1 MKKIDNFSRCLDV
14 LKGANVQKARQD
26 EIYRMGLIGQFHLSF
41 ELGWKALQAV
51 LLGHGVQEAA
61 TGSPREIF
69 RLGYRVG
76 FLREE
81 TVWLDMLRSRNLSVH
96 VYNDA
101 EANEL
106 AARVLSSYLPALEG
120 LLAVLEE
127 KAAEIEAPEQDG

>member
-96 VYNDA
+96 VYNEA

>member
-81 TVWLDMLRSRNLSVH
+81 TVWLDMLRSRNLSVQI
-96 VYNDA
+96 YNEA

>member
-96 VYNDA
+96 VYNEA

-106 AARVLSSYLPALEG
+106 AVRVLSSYLPALEG

>member
-1 MKKIDNFSRCLDV
+1 MKKIANFSRCLDV

-81 TVWLDMLRSRNLSVH
+81 TVWLDMLRSRNLSVQI
-96 VYNDA
+96 YNEA

-127 KAAEIEAPEQDG
+127 KAVEIEAPEQDG

>member
-51 LLGHGVQEAA
+51 LLGPGVQEAA

-96 VYNDA
+96 VYNEA

-127 KAAEIEAPEQDG
+127 KAVEIEAPEQDG

>member
-41 ELGWKALQAV
+41 ELGWKALQAI

-96 VYNDA
+96 VYNEA

-127 KAAEIEAPEQDG
+127 KAVEIEAPEQDG

>member
-96 VYNDA
+96 VYNEA

-127 KAAEIEAPEQDG
+127 KAVEIEAPEQDG

>member
-96 VYNDA
+96 IYNEA

-106 AARVLSSYLPALEG
+106 AVRVLSSYLPALEG

>member
-51 LLGHGVQEAA
+51 LLGHGVQEAE

-96 VYNDA
+96 VYNEA

-127 KAAEIEAPEQDG
+127 KAVEIEAPEQDG